1 MTVGGTSFDY
11 TGAIVDYTILTS
23 GLYDIVAAGAQG
35 GAAFGDPGG
44 YGAEVGGDIG
54 LSAGLVLGI
63 LVGGAG
69 GQIGGDGIIGG
80 GGGGGSFVW
89 IVSEQSVVPESST
102 WAMTLLGFTGLGW
115 TAHRRSK
122 LAGLVLGVALGVAT
136 PDFAIGLKFFSD
148 AFLKLIT
155 MIVAPIVFCVV
166 VHGIAGAGDL
176 RRVGRVGIKA
186 LLYFEVMTTVAL
198 AVGLILAYLIRPG
211 EGMNIDVSK
220 LDAHALST
228 YADNAH
234 KLHGGGIGGFILN
247 IIPTTV
253 FDALARNDV
262 LQVLFF
268 AIVFGV
274 SLALVGEPAKPVAD
288 LIEMVSKVLFRAMGL
303 IVRLAPLG
311 VLGAVAYTV
320 GEYGVG
326 SLEQL
331 ASLVVV
337 FWLAVALFVLVVL
350 GAVMRVFTG
359 LSILRFLSYFR
370 EELTIVLA
378 TASSDAVLPQI
389 MRKLERMGVD
399 PSVVGLV
406 VPTGYSFNLDAFSIY
421 LTLAAVF
428 IAQATNTPLS
438 FSDLLLILAI
448 SLVTS
453 KGAHGVPGSAIVIL
467 AATLNAV
474 PAIPAI
480 GLVLVLS
487 IDWFIG
493 MARALGNLI
502 GNCVAT
508 VVVAAWERDLDV
520 ALAREVLSGQ
530 VAVDLTE
537 DTETA
542 VAPAA

>member
-1 MTVGGTSFDY
+1 MST
-11 TGAIVDYTILTS
+11 ATIQTPAAKPP
-23 GLYDIVAAGAQG
+23 LYKSLFVQ
-35 GAAFGDPGG
+35 
-44 YGAEVGGDIG
+44 VV
-54 LSAGLVLGI
+54 AGLVLGI
-63 LVGGAG
+63 
-69 GQIGGDGIIGG
+69 
-80 GGGGGSFVW
+80 
-89 IVSEQSVVPESST
+89 
-102 WAMTLLGFTGLGW
+102 
-115 TAHRRSK
+115 
-122 LAGLVLGVALGVAT
+122 VLGMAAPG
-136 PDFAIGLKFFSD
+136 FAIGLKFFSD
-148 AFLKLIT
+148 AFLKLIS

-176 RRVGRVGIKA
+176 KKVGRVGGKA
-186 LLYFEVMTTVAL
+186 LLYFEIMTTVAL
-198 AVGLILAYLIRPG
+198 IVGLILAFVFAPG
-211 EGMNIDVSK
+211 DGMNINTAS
-220 LDAHALST
+220 LDSHALNT

-234 KLHGGGIGGFILN
+234 KLKGGGIGSFILN
-247 IIPTTV
+247 IIPTTS

-268 AIVFGV
+268 AILFGI
-274 SLALVGEPAKPVAD
+274 SLSLVGEAGQPVTT
-288 LIEMVSKVLFRAMGL
+288 LIETVSKILFRAMGL

-320 GEYGVG
+320 GQYGVG
-326 SLEQL
+326 SLRQL
-331 ASLVVV
+331 ISL
-337 FWLAVALFVLVVL
+337 VALFWVAVAFFVIVVL
-350 GAVMRVFTG
+350 GTVMRVASG
-359 LSILRFLSYFR
+359 LSIFRFLNYFR

-389 MRKLERMGVD
+389 MRKLERMGVK

-421 LTLAAVF
+421 LTLATVF

-438 FSDLLLILAI
+438 FGDLLLVLGI

-467 AATLNAV
+467 AATLSAV

-487 IDWFIG
+487 IDWFVG

-508 VVVAAWERDLDV
+508 VVIGAWEGDLDV
-520 ALAREVLSGQ
+520 PLAKRVLAGD
-530 VAVDLTE
+530 VAVDIIE
-537 DTETA
+537 DSEPEA
-542 VAPAA
+542 VPAE

>member
-1 MTVGGTSFDY
+1 MQATSAQAATPKQSSPLYKSLFVQVVG
-11 TGAIVDYTILTS
+11 ALIL
-23 GLYDIVAAGAQG
+23 GI
-35 GAAFGDPGG
+35 
-44 YGAEVGGDIG
+44 
-54 LSAGLVLGI
+54 VLGM
-63 LVGGAG
+63 
-69 GQIGGDGIIGG
+69 
-80 GGGGGSFVW
+80 
-89 IVSEQSVVPESST
+89 
-102 WAMTLLGFTGLGW
+102 MTPGF
-115 TAHRRSK
+115 A
-122 LAGLVLGVALGVAT
+122 V
-136 PDFAIGLKFFSD
+136 GLKFFSD
-148 AFLKLIT
+148 AFLKLIS

-176 RRVGRVGIKA
+176 KKVGRVGGKA
-186 LLYFEVMTTVAL
+186 LLYFECMTTLAL
-198 AVGLILAYLIRPG
+198 VVGLVLAFAVAPG
-211 EGMNIDVSK
+211 KGMNINTAS
-220 LDAHALST
+220 LDAHALTS

-234 KLHGGGIGGFILN
+234 KLKGGGIGSFILN
-247 IIPTTV
+247 IIPTTS

-268 AIVFGV
+268 AILFGV
-274 SLALVGEPAKPVAD
+274 SLALVGERAKPVAD
-288 LIEMVSKVLFRAMGL
+288 LIDNVSTVLFRAMGL
-303 IVRLAPLG
+303 IVRLAPFG

-326 SLEQL
+326 SLRQL
-331 ASLVVV
+331 ISL
-337 FWLAVALFVLVVL
+337 VALFWVAVAFFVIVVL
-350 GAVMRVFTG
+350 GTVMRVASG
-359 LSILRFLSYFR
+359 LSIFRFLAYLR

-389 MRKLERMGVD
+389 MRKLERMGVK

-421 LTLAAVF
+421 LTLATVF

-438 FSDLLLILAI
+438 FGDLLLVLGI

-487 IDWFIG
+487 IDWFVG

-508 VVVAAWERDLDV
+508 VVIAAWEKDLDIPLAKQVLSGDVLVDIVADTAPV
-520 ALAREVLSGQ
+520 ALAAE
-530 VAVDLTE
+530 
-537 DTETA
+537 
-542 VAPAA
+542 

>member
-1 MTVGGTSFDY
+1 MNARD
-11 TGAIVDYTILTS
+11 
-23 GLYDIVAAGAQG
+23 VAVVSSPKHQPIYNSLFAQVVVALLLG
-35 GAAFGDPGG
+35 
-44 YGAEVGGDIG
+44 I
-54 LSAGLVLGI
+54 VLGMA
-63 LVGGAG
+63 V
-69 GQIGGDGIIGG
+69 
-80 GGGGGSFVW
+80 
-89 IVSEQSVVPESST
+89 
-102 WAMTLLGFTGLGW
+102 
-115 TAHRRSK
+115 
-122 LAGLVLGVALGVAT
+122 

-148 AFLKLIT
+148 AFLKLIS

-176 RRVGRVGIKA
+176 RKVGRVGGKA

-198 AVGLILAYLIRPG
+198 IVGLVLAYVVAPG
-211 EGMNIDVSK
+211 DGMNINTAT
-220 LDAHALST
+220 LDAHALGS

-234 KLHGGGIGGFILN
+234 KLRSSGIGSFILN
-247 IIPTTV
+247 IIPTTS

-268 AIVFGV
+268 AIIFGV
-274 SLALVGEPAKPVAD
+274 SLALVGETAQSVTN
-288 LIEMVSKVLFRAMGL
+288 LIDTVSKVLFRAMGL
-303 IVRLAPLG
+303 IVRVAPLG

-320 GEYGVG
+320 GQYGVG
-326 SLEQL
+326 SLRQL
-331 ASLVVV
+331 ASLVVL
-337 FWLAVALFVLVVL
+337 FWFAVAFFVLVVL
-350 GAVMRVFTG
+350 GSIMRVTTG
-359 LSILRFLSYFR
+359 LSVLRFLSYLR

-389 MRKLERMGVD
+389 MRKLERMGVK

-406 VPTGYSFNLDAFSIY
+406 IPTGYSFNLDAFSIY
-421 LTLAAVF
+421 LTLATVF

-438 FSDLLLILAI
+438 FGDLLLVLGI

-502 GNCVAT
+502 GNCIAT
-508 VVVAAWERDLDV
+508 VVIGAWEKDLDIE
-520 ALAREVLSGQ
+520 LAKRVLAGDL
-530 VAVDLTE
+530 AVDIAS
-537 DTETA
+537 DTAPE
-542 VAPAA
+542 VAPAE